1 MNMHVMSQRNIGEI
15 MPGYFTVP
23 QNPIDV
29 GLSGCGGGCGGG
41 RRPRLNGFK
50 GNGMGK
56 LGRIG
61 QTCVPGGATTPGDC
75 TSSGGYYDG
84 DNEVCVCNTGAAPL
98 TSTTTTPTTGTCATN
113 PCSWTDYIWASTP
126 CLNWYAQCNP
136 TSSFYVANTQGALA
150 AIGSTA
156 GSAVGSTAGG
166 LFAGLAGSLGIPTWA
181 IYAVLGLVAYK
192 MVTK

>member
-1 MNMHVMSQRNIGEI
+1 MAGR
-15 MPGYFTVP
+15 FTVP
-23 QNPIDV
+23 QNPMV
-29 GLSGCGGGCGGG
+29 AELSGLSGG
-41 RRPRLNGFK
+41 RQFR

-61 QTCVPGGATTPGDC
+61 QTACSSAYSPGNCVSA
-75 TSSGGYYDG
+75 GGYYDD
-84 DNEVCVCNTGAAPL
+84 DNEVCVCPTGNTPVIPSITTPSGTTTA
-98 TSTTTTPTTGTCATN
+98 TTTPITPSGTTTACATN
-113 PCSWTDYIWASTP
+113 PCSWTDYIWASTS

-136 TSSFYVANTQGALA
+136 TSPFYVANTQGALA
-150 AIGSTA
+150 ALGSTA